1 MPCCCAS
8 NIKAAK
14 IIGIILAVLYALHII
29 FFITTADTFAI
40 ITTCL
45 GLVNASILAF
55 GAHTRNSRAMLIFM
69 GGTILLI
76 ILNNVWIVLTTKSLA
91 NETCIDKRGTNQT
104 DILDWGTN
112 STDIE
117 LNSNQFCETAFV
129 GFSTVI
135 GVGFLIFDIW
145 TIIVAKNAKKE
156 IEAEQSTPVQ
166 NLTPYTVSS

>member
-1 MPCCCAS
+1 MVYV
-8 NIKAAK
+8 
-14 IIGIILAVLYALHII
+14 GI
-29 FFITTADTFAI
+29 
-40 ITTCL
+40 
-45 GLVNASILAF
+45 
-55 GAHTRNSRAMLIFM
+55 
-69 GGTILLI
+69 
-76 ILNNVWIVLTTKSLA
+76 
-91 NETCIDKRGTNQT
+91 
-104 DILDWGTN
+104 N